1 VRLHRYLRNRA
12 IRLTRRIASPM
23 HRWRLAHAPRT
34 LPLDHVRRRLELLLV
49 AMYDMPMAVRSVV
62 TSADADVGLP
72 PQLDASAGLDDAIA
86 RYRLLALA
94 QAARLARRDTS
105 APPNEL
111 LARDLHRLAESAAA
125 ERELVE
131 RVPSLCAP
139 LALLRFAELAGRRR
153 KSGLSHTERRV
164 EAMLAA
170 LLASP
175 PDQVPSIIPICA
187 TPSESRA
194 WAFAKTDEILRE
206 SGGRSPYRPRNPMGL
221 WGLAW
226 SHYAEP
232 TDEPFSPGGGGGSSP
247 DPSAQSSARADNA
260 TRRTRADDASDD
272 DSSQSQSGGTDASDV
287 ADEQSATRVR
297 SSSADAVQAADEQQ
311 NAPSAPADAP
321 EAPPELMLDEKGK
334 RTPRPPVD
342 GIAYP
347 EWDEYGHR
355 LHDQGATVSCSV
367 ADEGDDAW
375 AADVLREHAPLVRQV
390 RDRFAPLRARRLR
403 LRRQRVG
410 DELDLE
416 ACVAALTDRRIGVAP
431 SDRLYQVVRTSRH
444 TMAILLLVDTSG
456 STATRLD
463 DGRTVL
469 DVERMTLL
477 LAGEALATLG
487 DPYAMLSF
495 SGAGRHG
502 VQVCTIK
509 DFAERDLLHARRRI
523 AALAPRDNTRLGAA
537 VRHATAVLNAQPVQR
552 RVLLVLSDGQPN
564 DVDWYQGAY
573 AVEDS
578 RRAILDARASGVH
591 TFCLTVEQE
600 EMEYLPYLFG
610 PTGYRVLSRPEQLP
624 GALLGVV
631 AGMIR
636 A

>member
-1 VRLHRYLRNRA
+1 
-12 IRLTRRIASPM
+12 M
-23 HRWRLAHAPRT
+23 HRWRLGHAPRMLT
-34 LPLDHVRRRLELLLV
+34 LGQVRRRLELLLV
-49 AMYDMPMAVRSVV
+49 AMYGTPTRIDTVV
-62 TSADADVGLP
+62 KAGEHDIGLP
-72 PQLDASAGLDDAIA
+72 PQLDAREGLDEAAA

-94 QAARLARRDTS
+94 QAARLARRDAST
-105 APPNEL
+105 PPDDL
-111 LARDLHRLAESAAA
+111 LARDLQRLAESAAA

-131 RVPSLCAP
+131 RVPSLTAP
-139 LALLRFAELAGRRR
+139 LALLRFHELAGRR
-153 KSGLSHTERRV
+153 KTGLTHTERRV
-164 EAMLAA
+164 ETMLAA

-175 PDQVPSIIPICA
+175 PDQVPSFIPYCA

-194 WAFAKTDEILRE
+194 WAEATAERIRGE
-206 SGGRSPYRPRNPMGL
+206 SGGRSPYRPRNPMSF

-226 SHYAEP
+226 SRVAEP
-232 TDEPFSPGGGGGSSP
+232 TDEPLGAGGGGGSP
-247 DPSAQSSARADNA
+247 DPSAQSTAREDNA
-260 TRRTRADDASDD
+260 RQARTDDASDD
-272 DSSQSQSGGTDASDV
+272 DPSQDTAGEATDAQN
-287 ADEQSATRVR
+287 EQSATLVR
-297 SSSADAVQAADEQQ
+297 SANAEASPSADER
-311 NAPSAPADAP
+311 APTVSSDTPDAS
-321 EAPPELMLDEKGK
+321 PELTLDEERRGAQ
-334 RTPRPPVD
+334 RPPAE

-355 LHDQGATVSCSV
+355 LHEHGATVACSIG
-367 ADEGDDAW
+367 AEGDDAW
-375 AADVLREHAPLVRQV
+375 ATEVLREHAPLVRQV

-456 STATRLD
+456 STATKLD

-477 LAGEALATLG
+477 LASEALATLG

-509 DFAERDLLHARRRI
+509 DFAERDLASARRRI
-523 AALAPRDNTRLGAA
+523 AALAPHDNTRLGAA

-552 RVLLVLSDGQPN
+552 RVLIVLSDGQPN
-564 DVDWYQGAY
+564 DVDWYQGVY

-578 RRAILDARASGVH
+578 RRAILDARTSGVH

-631 AGMIR
+631 VGMIR
-636 A
+636 G